1 MYLMFVLLMIPAVWL
16 LRFLWRFSH
25 GLSGLRITSSPKPC
39 QIKIACVGDSIT
51 YGHGITGWPANTY
64 PYVLQKLLGKGYHV
78 CNFGASGRS
87 VHPVTDRPYV
97 KEPHYP
103 ESLAYQADVVVFM
116 MGTNDAKVSNWHG
129 PEAFREALE
138 QLLDSYGDAKIILC
152 TPAAAFPQNDSQQD
166 VVCYEI
172 QLDAVSQADA
182 IVRSVAQLR
191 NLPLVDIQELTSP
204 HPEWYI
210 ADKLH
215 PGNVGAAAIAQKIFE
230 TIITV
235 K

>member
-1 MYLMFVLLMIPAVWL
+1 MYLMFVLLMVPAVWL

-25 GLSGLRITSSPKPC
+25 GLSGLRITSRPKPG

-129 PEAFREALE
+129 SEAFREALE
-138 QLLDSYGDAKIILC
+138 RMLDSYADSRTILC
-152 TPAAAFPQNDSQQD
+152 TPAALFGTDSDPDMASYDIQIPS
-166 VVCYEI
+166 VMEI
-172 QLDAVSQADA
+172 VN
-182 IVRSVAQLR
+182 ITREVAQQRGYQLI
-191 NLPLVDIQELTSP
+191 DIQGLTAD

-210 ADKLH
+210 ADKVH
-215 PGNVGAAAIAQKIFE
+215 PGNVGAAAIAKKIYKA
-230 TIITV
+230 II
-235 K
+235 